1 MISKKMQTALN
12 KQIKMEMDSA
22 YLYMSMSNWFV
33 EQNLLG
39 FSSWMMNQYSE
50 EMIHA
55 MKMYKFLQDN
65 GAKVVLDQVEKPK
78 ASWKGPQDVFE
89 DTLAHEKKV
98 TASIHNLYKQ
108 AKAEDDYATEVMLQW
123 FITEQIEEEATADEI
138 LQKIIMVGPKSTA
151 IWWIDKD
158 MAKRGAPA
166 SAAAE

>member
-123 FITEQIEEEATADEI
+123 FITEQVEEEKTSTEI
-138 LQKIIMVGPKSTA
+138 VDTLRMIGDSPSGIYMFDQELGR
-151 IWWIDKD
+151 
-158 MAKRGAPA
+158 RGLA
-166 SAAAE
+166 S

>member
-1 MISKKMQTALN
+1 
-12 KQIKMEMDSA
+12 MELDSA

-39 FSSWMMNQYSE
+39 FSSWMMQQYSE

-55 MKMYKFLQDN
+55 MKMYQFLQDN
-65 GAKVVLDQVEKPK
+65 GAKVVLEQIDKPK
-78 ASWKGPQDVFE
+78 ATWKSAQHVFE
-89 DTLAHEKKV
+89 DTLGHEKKV
-98 TASIHNLYKQ
+98 TASIHKLYKQ
-108 AKAEDDYATEVMLQW
+108 AKAESDYPTEIMLQW

-158 MAKRGAPA
+158 MAERGAPVA
-166 SAAAE
+166 PPEA